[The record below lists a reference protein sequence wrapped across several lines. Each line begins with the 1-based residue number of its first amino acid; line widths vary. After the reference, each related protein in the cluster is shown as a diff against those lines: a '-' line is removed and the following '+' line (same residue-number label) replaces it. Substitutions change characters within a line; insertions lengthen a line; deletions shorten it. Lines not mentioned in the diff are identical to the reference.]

1 MFPPPAPNADGVLDP
16 PNVEGCDE
24 APPPKGVLLEL
35 PNKLPEDVA
44 GVEEVPKA
52 DVAPP
57 NGFLFAL
64 SDLAAP
70 PRPPRKPPPPPPP
83 PNMEPDWEVVEVVE
97 LPNSDPPELEVAEAA
112 VAPPKGEG
120 ELAAAAAPNTLPLV
134 EAGVAEPNKE
144 PDAEDEVAAAPNT
157 EVPPP
162 AWPPNMED
170 PPPPLA

>member
-1 MFPPPAPNADGVLDP
+1 MLDP
-16 PNVEGCDE
+16 PKVEGCEE

-44 GVEEVPKA
+44 GVDDEEDPKA

-57 NGFLFAL
+57 KGFLFAL

-70 PRPPRKPPPPPPP
+70 PRPPRKPPPPAPP
-83 PNMEPDWEVVEVVE
+83 PNMEPDWEVVEVLE
-97 LPNSDPPELEVAEAA
+97 LPNIDPPELDVAE
-112 VAPPKGEG
+112 V
-120 ELAAAAAPNTLPLV
+120 AAAPNTVPLV
-134 EAGVAEPNKE
+134 EAGVAEPNTE
-144 PDAEDEVAAAPNT
+144 PEVAAAPNT

-170 PPPPLA
+170 PPPPPPLA